1 MRRRIPIRQLAF
13 IVAAA
18 LSLPMLHLSA
28 QSADVPAS
36 IDPLLDG
43 STLNDIWIHIN
54 AQDWQDLHATYQ
66 TNTYY
71 PVDFEWDGARA
82 YNAGIRV
89 KGHTT
94 RNAQKPSFEI
104 NFHHYVT
111 GQQFLGQS
119 TLVLNS
125 SWADPSNIRD
135 RVSMHLFRLLG
146 IPAPRTASVRL
157 FVGPG
162 REYAGVYEV
171 VEDYSDSFLD
181 AQFGNHDG
189 YFYKFN
195 NTTSTPWY
203 FDIWGSGLD
212 WISYVFSPQNH
223 DSQSVFNLYTPIQNL
238 VQAVNGASPAT
249 LDSDLANYF
258 DLNTFINILA
268 VQNFV
273 DQTDGLLGSSG
284 MNNFYAYELP
294 NTNFFRIM
302 PWDQDQAFTQ
312 LDESP
317 SQGMD
322 TNVLA
327 KKIWSE
333 PRFRDQ
339 YLSEIIAIGS
349 LVGTPTA
356 DGAAPGWLE
365 QEVTNEAN
373 QIRDAVY
380 QDPLTPFSSND
391 FEGAVAFMQRFGRQR
406 DSYERSFVSQVAPE
420 VLAPNGTSRILSLRV
435 RTSR

>member
-1 MRRRIPIRQLAF
+1 MRRLRIKHLVF
-13 IVAAA
+13 MVAAA
-18 LSLPMLHLSA
+18 LCLPLVHPSA
-28 QSADVPAS
+28 QSAVPTS

-43 STLNDIWIHIN
+43 SALNDIWIHIN

-71 PVDFEWDGARA
+71 PVDFEWNGVRA

-94 RNAQKPSFEI
+94 RNPQKPSFRVDF
-104 NFHHYVT
+104 NRYVD
-111 GQQFLGQS
+111 GQQFLGES
-119 TLVLNS
+119 ALVLNS
-125 SWADPSNIRD
+125 SWADPANIRD
-135 RVSMHLFRLLG
+135 RVSMNLFRLLG
-146 IPAPRTASVRL
+146 IPAPRAASVRL

-171 VEDYSDSFLD
+171 VEEYNNKFLD
-181 AQFGNHDG
+181 DHFGNHDG
-189 YFYKFN
+189 YFYQYSN
-195 NTTSTPWY
+195 ITPNPWY

-212 WISYVFSPQNH
+212 WYANLFSPQNH
-223 DSQSVFNLYTPIQNL
+223 DSQSVFNLYSPLQNL
-238 VQAVNGASPAT
+238 VQAVNDASPAT
-249 LDSDLANYF
+249 LDSQLANYF
-258 DLNTFINILA
+258 DLSTFINILA
-268 VQNFV
+268 VQNYV
-273 DQTDGLLGSSG
+273 DQSDGLLGGSG
-284 MNNFYAYELP
+284 MNNFYVYELP
-294 NTNFFRIM
+294 NTTYFTLM

-339 YLSEIIAIGS
+339 YLSDILAIGS
-349 LVGTPTA
+349 LVGTPA
-356 DGAAPGWLE
+356 AAGAAPGWLE
-365 QEVTNEAN
+365 QEVTYEAN

-380 QDPLTPFSSND
+380 EDPLRPFSND
-391 FEGAVAFMQRFGRQR
+391 DFDNAIALMQQFGQRR
-406 DSYERSFVSQVAPE
+406 DSFERSFVAQVAPE
-420 VLAPNGTSRILSLRV
+420 VLSTSGTSRIQSLRV